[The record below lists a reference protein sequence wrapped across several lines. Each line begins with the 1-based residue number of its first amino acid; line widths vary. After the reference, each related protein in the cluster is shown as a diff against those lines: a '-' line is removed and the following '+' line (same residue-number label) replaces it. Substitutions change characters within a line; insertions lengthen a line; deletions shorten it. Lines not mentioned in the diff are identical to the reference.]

1 MRAWDEYER
10 GLDAPRVALR
20 CVVCGAIV
28 AVPLEDAEQDREDGY
43 VCLDCLHPV
52 KPLPVEEADIPW

>member
-28 AVPLEDAEQDREDGY
+28 AVPLEDAEQDGEDGY
-43 VCLDCLHPV
+43 VCLACLRKPV
-52 KPLPVEEADIPW
+52 PLPVEESEIPF